1 MKYPHP
7 TTWQDHPKLKI
18 HDNRPTNQRISQI
31 FASIT
36 GMNSVYTSGQIS
48 TRLII
53 RLGLWS
59 VFALINIGLCHAT
72 EPPNLKQSSI
82 TGPDQITGVKTLFAD
97 DVIMLAM
104 EKPGLIIVDARIADD
119 RRHGYLENSLS
130 LPDIETNCDSL
141 EQLIPSKS
149 SPVMFYCNGV
159 RCGRSVV
166 SIKIARSCGYENLY
180 WFKGGF
186 EEWRMKGYQFSK
198 DR

>member
-1 MKYPHP
+1 
-7 TTWQDHPKLKI
+7 
-18 HDNRPTNQRISQI
+18 
-31 FASIT
+31 
-36 GMNSVYTSGQIS
+36 MNSIYTPDGIR

-53 RLGLWS
+53 RQALWS
-59 VFALINIGLCHAT
+59 LFVLVNVGLCYAT
-72 EPPNLKQSSI
+72 EPPNLKQSNI
-82 TGPDQITGVKTLFAD
+82 IGPDQITGVKTLFAE
-97 DVIMLAM
+97 DVITLAM
-104 EKPGLIIVDARIADD
+104 EKPDLIVVDARIADD

-141 EQLIPSKS
+141 KQLIPSKS

-186 EEWRMKGYQFSK
+186 EEWIMKGYQFSK